1 GDLFRPGEP
10 PHGDLGDDLLADF
23 LLDRHHHVGFDV
35 ARRHRVHGN
44 ALAYDFLCQ
53 RLGEAGHAG
62 LGGGVV
68 GLAELALDGVHRG
81 DVHDAAPA
89 AIAHAIDHLARDVEH
104 AVQVGVDHRHPVGLG
119 HALEHRVARDAG
131 VVDQDVDRPDH
142 RGDVVEH
149 RRAGLEVG
157 DVALGGVHAESAR
170 AHHVEPLVLLLVAGQ
185 AARDHR
191 MAGAAEAV
199 ADRGADAAHAAGDEG
214 DALHDRQRFIAPCF
228 RLLYDFRFSHGSH
241 CPFLTFHR
249 ECDAHAS
256 TDA

>member
-1 GDLFRPGEP
+1 GDLFRPGEA

-104 AVQVGVDHRHPVGLG
+104 AVQVGVDHRHPVLLR

-131 VVDQDVDRPDH
+131 IVHQDVHRPDH
-142 RGDVVEH
+142 RAHVVEH
-149 RRAGLEVG
+149 LGARIEVG
-157 DVALGGVHAESAR
+157 HVALGGVHLEALR
-170 AHHVEPLVLLLVAGQ
+170 AHGVEPFLLALVVGQ
-185 AARDHR
+185 AARNYR
-191 MAGAAEAV
+191 V
-199 ADRGADAAHAAGDEG
+199 
-214 DALHDRQRFIAPCF
+214 
-228 RLLYDFRFSHGSH
+228 
-241 CPFLTFHR
+241 
-249 ECDAHAS
+249 
-256 TDA
+256 